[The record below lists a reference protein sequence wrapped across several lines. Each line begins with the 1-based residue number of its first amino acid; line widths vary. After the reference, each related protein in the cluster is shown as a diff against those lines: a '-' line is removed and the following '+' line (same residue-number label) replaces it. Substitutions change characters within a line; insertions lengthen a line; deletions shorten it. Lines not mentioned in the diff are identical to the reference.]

1 MNFYEKFPSAT
12 REVHIDLNLYR
23 PEPNTPVSDW
33 IEFDTGFSVVSLSK
47 AKKATAYDLFTPA
60 DGLTLC
66 IPKKGDK
73 VFVRKS

>member
-23 PEPNTPVSDW
+23 PE
-33 IEFDTGFSVVSLSK
+33 
-47 AKKATAYDLFTPA
+47 
-60 DGLTLC
+60 LC
-66 IPKKGDK
+66 IPKTGDK